1 MQFVILKD
9 EYELDQYG
17 VEIKNKIVTKRNE
30 YLQTG
35 EYNVTSRSANNP
47 DVVYIEENEAPADAR
62 AVLKTA
68 YEAREKYLSPVS
80 RTTKEGAARLMV
92 KAEYDNAM
100 KALDEFSHKDEIS
113 LLDFVQEFFKHVPD
127 EIKKEI
133 IDNEYKVMTNF
144 SDADFSC
151 YEEFAKISSKELKIS
166 RKKTVADDEDTVK
179 TCDLE
184 FNGKIT
190 YATDLEAMKLRIKL
204 LEENSKPLSVP
215 WKGENYIKKEIKA
228 GKSVMV
234 VYDEYTIPFHG
245 IMTKAYAEMLAKLFL
260 NTDGS
265 MKRWAIN
272 VSSKKRKLHKKT
284 YSIQ

>member
-1 MQFVILKD
+1 M
-9 EYELDQYG
+9 
-17 VEIKNKIVTKRNE
+17 
-30 YLQTG
+30 QTG
-35 EYNVTSRSANNP
+35 ECSLTIRPADSP
-47 DVVYIEENEAPADAR
+47 DVVHVDENEVPDDVK

-80 RTTKEGAARLMV
+80 RTTKEGAARLR
-92 KAEYDNAM
+92 ADYDNAM

-113 LLDFVQEFFKHVPD
+113 LLDFVKEFFKHVPD

-144 SDADFSC
+144 SDVDFSC

-166 RKKTVADDEDTVK
+166 RKKIAADDEDAVK

-190 YATDLEAMKLRIKL
+190 YTTDIKAMKLRIKL
-204 LEENSKPLSVP
+204 LEENSKPLPVP

-228 GKSVMV
+228 GKHVMV
-234 VYDEYTIPFHG
+234 VYDEYIIPFYG

-265 MKRWAIN
+265 MKRWQVCDI
-272 VSSKKRKLHKKT
+272 KKKLHKKT

>member
-17 VEIKNKIVTKRNE
+17 VEIKHKIATECNE

-35 EYNVTSRSANNP
+35 ECSLTSRPADSP
-47 DVVYIEENEAPADAR
+47 DVVHVDENEVPDDVKT
-62 AVLKTA
+62 VLKTA

-80 RTTKEGAARLMV
+80 RTTKEGAARLR
-92 KAEYDNAM
+92 ADYDNAM

-113 LLDFVQEFFKHVPD
+113 LLDFVKEFFKHVPD

-144 SDADFSC
+144 SDVDFSC

-166 RKKTVADDEDTVK
+166 RKKIAADDEDAVK

-190 YATDLEAMKLRIKL
+190 YTTDIKAMKLRIKL
-204 LEENSKPLSVP
+204 LEENSKPLPVP

-228 GKSVMV
+228 GKHVMV
-234 VYDEYTIPFHG
+234 VYDEYIIPFHG
-245 IMTKAYAEMLAKLFL
+245 IYCLAERNMMRSSCQSGHFQ
-260 NTDGS
+260 
-265 MKRWAIN
+265 KRRREGHMRGKNISARF
-272 VSSKKRKLHKKT
+272 VERCLT
-284 YSIQ
+284 

>member
-17 VEIKNKIVTKRNE
+17 VEIKHKIATECNE

-35 EYNVTSRSANNP
+35 ECSLTIRPADSP
-47 DVVYIEENEAPADAR
+47 DVVHVDENEVPDDVKT
-62 AVLKTA
+62 VLKTA

-80 RTTKEGAARLMV
+80 RTTKEGAARLR
-92 KAEYDNAM
+92 ADYDNAM

-113 LLDFVQEFFKHVPD
+113 LLDFVKEFFKHVPD

-144 SDADFSC
+144 SDVDFLYS
-151 YEEFAKISSKELKIS
+151 AGV
-166 RKKTVADDEDTVK
+166 TTDVDAVK

-190 YATDLEAMKLRIKL
+190 YTTDIKAMKLRIKL
-204 LEENSKPLSVP
+204 LEENSKPLPVP

-228 GKSVMV
+228 GKHVMV
-234 VYDEYTIPFHG
+234 VYDEYIIPFYG

-265 MKRWAIN
+265 MKRWQVCNI
-272 VSSKKRKLHKKT
+272 KKKLHKKT

>member
-17 VEIKNKIVTKRNE
+17 VEIKHKIATECNE

-35 EYNVTSRSANNP
+35 ECSLTIRPADSP
-47 DVVYIEENEAPADAR
+47 DVVHVDENEVPDDVKT
-62 AVLKTA
+62 VLKTA

-80 RTTKEGAARLMV
+80 TTTKEGAARLR
-92 KAEYDNAM
+92 ADYDNAM

-113 LLDFVQEFFKHVPD
+113 LLDFVKEFFKHVPD

-144 SDADFSC
+144 SDVDFSC

-166 RKKTVADDEDTVK
+166 RKKIAADDEDAVK

-190 YATDLEAMKLRIKL
+190 YTTDIKAMKLRIKL
-204 LEENSKPLSVP
+204 LEENSKPLPVP

-228 GKSVMV
+228 GKHVMV
-234 VYDEYTIPFHG
+234 VYDEYIIPFYG

-265 MKRWAIN
+265 MKRWQVCNI
-272 VSSKKRKLHKKT
+272 KKKLHKKT

>member
-17 VEIKNKIVTKRNE
+17 VEIKNKIVTERNE

-35 EYNVTSRSANNP
+35 EYSVTSRSADNP
-47 DVVYIEENEAPADAR
+47 DVAYIEENEVPADVR

-80 RTTKEGAARLMV
+80 RTLKEGAARLRA
-92 KAEYDNAM
+92 KADYDSAM

-113 LLDFVQEFFKHVPD
+113 LLDFVQEFFKHIPE

-133 IDNEYKVMTNF
+133 TDNGYKVMTNF

-166 RKKTVADDEDTVK
+166 RKKIAADDEDAVK
-179 TCDLE
+179 TCDLK
-184 FNGKIT
+184 FNEKIT
-190 YATDLEAMKLRIKL
+190 YTTDIAAMKLRIKL
-204 LEENSKPLSVP
+204 LEENSKPY
-215 WKGENYIKKEIKA
+215 GHIR
-228 GKSVMV
+228 
-234 VYDEYTIPFHG
+234 FHH
-245 IMTKAYAEMLAKLFL
+245 IRCKNDSYLTA
-260 NTDGS
+260 
-265 MKRWAIN
+265 
-272 VSSKKRKLHKKT
+272 
-284 YSIQ
+284 

>member
-17 VEIKNKIVTKRNE
+17 VEIKNKIATECNE

-35 EYNVTSRSANNP
+35 ECSLTIRPADSP
-47 DVVYIEENEAPADAR
+47 DVVHVDENEVPDDVKT
-62 AVLKTA
+62 VLKTA

-80 RTTKEGAARLMV
+80 RTTKEGAARLRV

-127 EIKKEI
+127 KIKKEI

-144 SDADFSC
+144 SDADFYC

-272 VSSKKRKLHKKT
+272 ESSKKRKLHKKT

>member
-17 VEIKNKIVTKRNE
+17 VEIKNKIVTERNE

-35 EYNVTSRSANNP
+35 EYSVTSRSADNP
-47 DVVYIEENEAPADAR
+47 DVVYIEENEVPADVR

-68 YEAREKYLSPVS
+68 YETREKYLSPVS
-80 RTTKEGAARLMV
+80 RTLKEGAARLRA

-100 KALDEFSHKDEIS
+100 KALAEFSHKDEIS

-133 IDNEYKVMTNF
+133 TEKGYKVMTNF
-144 SDADFSC
+144 SDVDFSC
-151 YEEFAKISSKELKIS
+151 YEEFANISSKELKIS
-166 RKKTVADDEDTVK
+166 RKKIAEDDENAVK
-179 TCDLE
+179 ICDLE

-190 YATDLEAMKLRIKL
+190 YATDIEAMKLRIKL

-215 WKGENYIKKEIKA
+215 WKGENYIKKENKA
-228 GKSVMV
+228 GKPVMV

-245 IMTKAYAEMLAKLFL
+245 ILTKAYAEMLAKLFL

-265 MKRWAIN
+265 MKRWEVN
-272 VSSKKRKLHKKT
+272 MSSEKRKLHKKT

>member
-35 EYNVTSRSANNP
+35 EYNVTSRSADNP
-47 DVVYIEENEAPADAR
+47 DVVYIEENEVPADAR

-80 RTTKEGAARLMV
+80 RTTKEGAARLRV
-92 KAEYDNAM
+92 KAEYDNAT

-190 YATDLEAMKLRIKL
+190 YATDLEAMKLKIKL

>member
-17 VEIKNKIVTKRNE
+17 VEIKHKIATECNE

-35 EYNVTSRSANNP
+35 ECSLTIRPADSP
-47 DVVYIEENEAPADAR
+47 DVVHVDENEVPDDVKT
-62 AVLKTA
+62 VLKTA

-80 RTTKEGAARLMV
+80 RTTKEGAARLR
-92 KAEYDNAM
+92 ADYDNAM

-113 LLDFVQEFFKHVPD
+113 LLDFVKEFFKHVPD

-133 IDNEYKVMTNF
+133 
-144 SDADFSC
+144 
-151 YEEFAKISSKELKIS
+151 
-166 RKKTVADDEDTVK
+166 
-179 TCDLE
+179 
-184 FNGKIT
+184 
-190 YATDLEAMKLRIKL
+190 
-204 LEENSKPLSVP
+204 
-215 WKGENYIKKEIKA
+215 KA
-228 GKSVMV
+228 GKHVMV
-234 VYDEYTIPFHG
+234 VYDEYIIPFYG

-265 MKRWAIN
+265 MKRWQVCNI
-272 VSSKKRKLHKKT
+272 KKKLHKKT

>member
-17 VEIKNKIVTKRNE
+17 VEIKHKIATECNE

-35 EYNVTSRSANNP
+35 ECSLTIRPADSP
-47 DVVYIEENEAPADAR
+47 DVVHVDENEVPDDVKT
-62 AVLKTA
+62 VLKTA

-80 RTTKEGAARLMV
+80 RTTKEGAARLR
-92 KAEYDNAM
+92 ADYDNAM

-113 LLDFVQEFFKHVPD
+113 LLDFVKEFFKHVPD

-133 IDNEYKVMTNF
+133 IE
-144 SDADFSC
+144 
-151 YEEFAKISSKELKIS
+151 ISSKELKIS
-166 RKKTVADDEDTVK
+166 RKKIAADDEDAVK

-190 YATDLEAMKLRIKL
+190 YTTDIKAMKLRIKL
-204 LEENSKPLSVP
+204 LEENSKPLPVP

-228 GKSVMV
+228 GKHVMV
-234 VYDEYTIPFHG
+234 VYDEYIIPFYG

-265 MKRWAIN
+265 MKRWQVCNI
-272 VSSKKRKLHKKT
+272 KKKLHKKT

>member
-17 VEIKNKIVTKRNE
+17 VEIKHKIATECNE

-35 EYNVTSRSANNP
+35 ECSMSNRSADSP
-47 DVVYIEENEAPADAR
+47 DVVYVDENEVPADAR
-62 AVLKTA
+62 AVLKAA
-68 YEAREKYLSPVS
+68 YEAREKYLSPAS
-80 RTTKEGAARLMV
+80 RTSKEEAARLR
-92 KAEYDNAM
+92 AEYDNAM
-100 KALDEFSHKDEIS
+100 KALEEFSHKDEVS
-113 LLDFVQEFFKHVPD
+113 LLDFVQEFFEHVPE

-133 IDNEYKVMTNF
+133 TDNGYKVMTNF

-151 YEEFAKISSKELKIS
+151 YEEFANISSKELKIL
-166 RKKTVADDEDTVK
+166 RKKIAAEDENAVK

-184 FNGKIT
+184 FSGKIT
-190 YATDLEAMKLRIKL
+190 YATDIEAMKLRIKL
-204 LEENSKPLSVP
+204 FEENSKPLSVP

-228 GKSVMV
+228 GKPVMV

-260 NTDGS
+260 NADGS
-265 MKRWAIN
+265 MKRWQ
-272 VSSKKRKLHKKT
+272 VSNIKKKLHKKT

>member
-17 VEIKNKIVTKRNE
+17 VEIKHKIATECNE

-35 EYNVTSRSANNP
+35 ECSMSNRSADSP
-47 DVVYIEENEAPADAR
+47 DVVYVDENEVPADAR
-62 AVLKTA
+62 AVLKAA
-68 YEAREKYLSPVS
+68 YEAREKYLSPAS
-80 RTTKEGAARLMV
+80 RTSKEEAAKLR
-92 KAEYDNAM
+92 AEYDNAM
-100 KALDEFSHKDEIS
+100 KALEEFSHKDEIS
-113 LLDFVQEFFKHVPD
+113 LLDFVQEFFEHVPE

-133 IDNEYKVMTNF
+133 TDNGYKVMTNF

-151 YEEFAKISSKELKIS
+151 YEEFANISSKELKIL
-166 RKKTVADDEDTVK
+166 RKKIAAEDEDAVK

-190 YATDLEAMKLRIKL
+190 YATDIEAMKLRIKL

-228 GKSVMV
+228 GKPVMV

-260 NTDGS
+260 NADGS
-265 MKRWAIN
+265 MKRWQVCN
-272 VSSKKRKLHKKT
+272 VKKKLHKKT

>member
-35 EYNVTSRSANNP
+35 EYNVTSRSADNP
-47 DVVYIEENEAPADAR
+47 DVVYIEENEVPADAR

-80 RTTKEGAARLMV
+80 RTTKEGAARLRV
-92 KAEYDNAM
+92 KAEYDNAT

>member
-17 VEIKNKIVTKRNE
+17 VEIKHKIATECNE

-35 EYNVTSRSANNP
+35 ECSMSNRSADSP
-47 DVVYIEENEAPADAR
+47 DVIYVDENEIPANVK
-62 AVLKTA
+62 AVLKAA
-68 YEAREKYLSPVS
+68 YEAREKYLSPAS
-80 RTTKEGAARLMV
+80 RTSKEEAARLR
-92 KAEYDNAM
+92 AEYDNAM
-100 KALDEFSHKDEIS
+100 KALEEFSHKDEIS
-113 LLDFVQEFFKHVPD
+113 LLDFVQEFFEHVPE

-133 IDNEYKVMTNF
+133 TDNGYKVLTNF

-166 RKKTVADDEDTVK
+166 RKKIVADDKDTVK
-179 TCDLE
+179 NCDLE
-184 FNGKIT
+184 CNGKIT
-190 YATDLEAMKLRIKL
+190 YTTDIAAMKLRIKL

-228 GKSVMV
+228 GKPVMV
-234 VYDEYTIPFHG
+234 VYDEYIIPFYG

-260 NTDGS
+260 NADGS
-265 MKRWAIN
+265 MKRWQVCNI
-272 VSSKKRKLHKKT
+272 KKKLHKKT